1 MIFMEKIFLETIGA
15 HQRIIFKVSRM
26 YRNTSEDQQDLFQE
40 IVYQLWRA
48 FPGFRHESKV
58 TTWIYRIA
66 LNTAMASYRKQRP
79 SISLTEHP
87 PDLADTSE
95 LPSEREEWL
104 FRALRTLS
112 ESERALIS
120 LYLEDYSYAE
130 IASVTGIS
138 ENYVGVK
145 LNRIKE
151 KLKALLN
158 SQNS

>member
-1 MIFMEKIFLETIGA
+1 MEKIFLETIGA

-26 YRNTSEDQQDLFQE
+26 YRNTPEDQQDLFQE

-48 FPGFRHESKV
+48 FPGFRNESKI

-79 SISLTEHP
+79 SISLSEHP
-87 PDLADTSE
+87 PDLADTTDTI
-95 LPSEREEWL
+95 SEREEWL
-104 FRALRTLS
+104 FRAFRTLS

-120 LYLEDYSYAE
+120 LYLEDYSYTE

-138 ENYVGVK
+138 ENYVGIK
-145 LNRIKE
+145 LHRIKE
-151 KLKALLN
+151 KLKALSISKN
-158 SQNS
+158 P

>member
-1 MIFMEKIFLETIGA
+1 MEKFFLETIGA
-15 HQRIIFKVSRM
+15 HQRIIHKVSKM
-26 YRNTSEDQQDLFQE
+26 YRNTREDQQDLFQE

-58 TTWIYRIA
+58 STWIYRIA
-66 LNTAMASYRKQRP
+66 LNTAIVSYRKHRP
-79 SISLTEHP
+79 AISLTDQP
-87 PDLADTSE
+87 PDLAEPATTF
-95 LPSEREEWL
+95 SEREEWL
-104 FRALRTLS
+104 FRALRTLN

-151 KLKALLN
+151 KLKTLLASKN
-158 SQNS
+158 L

>member
-1 MIFMEKIFLETIGA
+1 MEKIFLETIST
-15 HQRIIFKVSRM
+15 HQRIIFKVTRM
-26 YRNTSEDQQDLFQE
+26 YRNTPEDQQDLFQE

-48 FPGFRHESKV
+48 FPEFRHESKI

-66 LNTAMASYRKQRP
+66 LNTAMASYRKQKP
-79 SISLTEHP
+79 AISLFEHP
-87 PDLADTSE
+87 PDLPDATE
-95 LPSEREEWL
+95 AAPEREEWL

-112 ESERALIS
+112 EPERALIS

-130 IASVTGIS
+130 IALITGIS

-151 KLKALLN
+151 KLKTLLTAKN
-158 SQNS
+158 R

>member
-1 MIFMEKIFLETIGA
+1 MEKIFLETIGE

-26 YRNTSEDQQDLFQE
+26 YRNTPEDQQDLFQE
-40 IVYQLWRA
+40 IVYQLWCA

-58 TTWIYRIA
+58 TTWIYRVA
-66 LNTAMASYRKQRP
+66 LNTAMASYRKQKP
-79 SISLTEHP
+79 PVTLSEHP
-87 PDLADTSE
+87 PDLADTIDST
-95 LPSEREEWL
+95 SEREEWL
-104 FRALRTLS
+104 FRALRTLG

-151 KLKALLN
+151 KLKTLLTTKN
-158 SQNS
+158 L

>member
-1 MIFMEKIFLETIGA
+1 MEKIFLETIGV

-26 YRNTSEDQQDLFQE
+26 YRNTPEDQQDLFQE
-40 IVYQLWRA
+40 IVYQLWHA
-48 FPGFRHESKV
+48 FPGFRNESKI

-79 SISLTEHP
+79 PISLSEHP
-87 PDLADTSE
+87 PDLADTAE
-95 LPSEREEWL
+95 AISEREEWL

-151 KLKALLN
+151 KLKIL
-158 SQNS
+158 SISKK

>member
-1 MIFMEKIFLETIGA
+1 MEKIFLETIRE
-15 HQRIIFKVSRM
+15 HQRIIHKVSRL
-26 YRNTSEDQQDLFQE
+26 YRNGREDQQDLFQE

-48 FPGFRHESKV
+48 FPGFRQEAKV
-58 TTWIYRIA
+58 STWIYRIA
-66 LNTAMASYRKQRP
+66 LNTAMATYRKQKP
-79 SISLTEHP
+79 PISLSEHP
-87 PDLADTSE
+87 PDLADAGEIT
-95 LPSEREEWL
+95 SEREEWL
-104 FRALRTLS
+104 LRALRTLG

-151 KLKALLN
+151 KLKNLLN
-158 SQNS
+158 QKKL

>member
-1 MIFMEKIFLETIGA
+1 MEKIFLETIGE

-26 YRNTSEDQQDLFQE
+26 YRNTPEDQQDLFQE

-48 FPGFRHESKV
+48 FPAFRHESKV
-58 TTWIYRIA
+58 TTWMYRIA
-66 LNTAMASYRKQRP
+66 LNTAMAAYRKLRP
-79 SISLTEHP
+79 PVSLSEHP

-95 LPSEREEWL
+95 TSSEREEWL
-104 FRALRTLS
+104 FRALRTLG

-130 IASVTGIS
+130 IASLTGIS

-151 KLKALLN
+151 KLKTLLIPKN
-158 SQNS
+158 A

>member
-1 MIFMEKIFLETIGA
+1 MEKVFLETIGA
-15 HQRIIFKVSRM
+15 HQRIIFKISRM
-26 YRNTSEDQQDLFQE
+26 YRNTPEDQQDLFQE

-48 FPGFRHESKV
+48 FPGFRSESKI

-79 SISLTEHP
+79 PISFSEHP
-87 PDLADTSE
+87 PDLADMAETT
-95 LPSEREEWL
+95 SEREEWL

-130 IASVTGIS
+130 IALVTGIS

-151 KLKALLN
+151 KLKTLSN
-158 SQNS
+158 SRK

>member
-1 MIFMEKIFLETIGA
+1 MEKIFLETIGA
-15 HQRIIFKVSRM
+15 HQRIILKVSRM
-26 YRNTSEDQQDLFQE
+26 YRNTPEDQQDLFQE

-48 FPGFRHESKV
+48 FPGFRNESKI
-58 TTWIYRIA
+58 TTWMYRIA

-79 SISLTEHP
+79 PISLSEHP
-87 PDLADTSE
+87 PDLADTPDTISG
-95 LPSEREEWL
+95 REEWL

-151 KLKALLN
+151 KLKTLLT
-158 SQNS
+158 SKSI

>member
-1 MIFMEKIFLETIGA
+1 MEKIFLETIGE
-15 HQRIIFKVSRM
+15 HQRIIHKVSRM
-26 YRNTSEDQQDLFQE
+26 YRNMREDQQDLFQE

-48 FPGFRHESKV
+48 FPQFRREAKIS
-58 TTWIYRIA
+58 TWIYRIA

-79 SISLTEHP
+79 SIALAEHP
-87 PDLADTSE
+87 PDLAEAQETI
-95 LPSEREEWL
+95 SEREEWL

-130 IASVTGIS
+130 IASITGIS

-151 KLKALLN
+151 KLKTILIPKSL
-158 SQNS
+158 

>member
-1 MIFMEKIFLETIGA
+1 MEKIFLETIGA

-26 YRNTSEDQQDLFQE
+26 YRNSPEDQQDLFQE

-48 FPGFRHESKV
+48 FPAFRNESKI

-66 LNTAMASYRKQRP
+66 LNTAMAAYRKQRP
-79 SISLTEHP
+79 LISLSEHP
-87 PDLADTSE
+87 PDLADTSDTI
-95 LPSEREEWL
+95 SEREEWL

-120 LYLEDYSYAE
+120 LHLEDYSYAE

-145 LNRIKE
+145 LNRIRE
-151 KLKALLN
+151 KLKTLSTSKN
-158 SQNS
+158 

>member
-1 MIFMEKIFLETIGA
+1 MEKIFLETIGA

-26 YRNTSEDQQDLFQE
+26 YRNTPEDQQDLFQE

-48 FPGFRHESKV
+48 FPGFRNESKV
-58 TTWIYRIA
+58 STWIYRVA

-79 SISLTEHP
+79 SISLSEHP
-87 PDLADTSE
+87 PDLADASE

-104 FRALRTLS
+104 FRALRTLT
-112 ESERALIS
+112 EPERALIS

-130 IASVTGIS
+130 IASVAGIS

-158 SQNS
+158 SQNL